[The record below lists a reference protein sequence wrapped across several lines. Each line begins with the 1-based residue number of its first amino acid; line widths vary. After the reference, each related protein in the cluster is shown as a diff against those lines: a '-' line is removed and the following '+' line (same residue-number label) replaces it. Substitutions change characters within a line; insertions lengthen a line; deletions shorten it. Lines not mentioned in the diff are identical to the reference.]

1 MATACFAMNAGPV
14 GFDTPLPLRRP
25 ELLSAALSGKG
36 GGQKM
41 PVYNPATGALLC
53 RVPIPDVFEA
63 EALILAAHRAWPAWK
78 GLSAGQ
84 RAGLLHRYA
93 DLILANREDLAV
105 IMTAEQGKPLPEAR
119 GEVEHGARYVRWYA
133 EEARRVYG
141 AVLPVERAGRRF
153 LTLREPVGVCAAI
166 TPWNFPC
173 STVLRKVAPALAA
186 GCPVLVKPAS
196 QTPLSALALAALAR
210 EAGLP
215 AEVLQ
220 VVPGQSAELGPLLTG
235 HPLIRGLSFT
245 GSTEVGKTL
254 MRESAATVK
263 RLSLEL
269 GGHAPFIVFADA
281 DLDAAVQ
288 GLVACKFRNSGQTC
302 VSANRLLLHETVLE
316 PFTVRLLQAVRRLR
330 VGDGFSEGIDLGPLI
345 DEEAVRKVEGHIAD
359 ALVRGAVLACGGS
372 RLPGAG
378 HFFPPTVLMGAE
390 KGMRVLCKESF
401 GPLLPVLS
409 FRDEAQALSLA
420 NDTPYG
426 LASYF
431 YSRDVNRIQRVAE
444 GLAFGMVGINTGRM
458 SSEAAPFG
466 GVKESGFGR
475 EGSRHGIAE
484 YLEVK
489 SLCLGGLGG

>member
-1 MATACFAMNAGPV
+1 M
-14 GFDTPLPLRRP
+14 
-25 ELLSAALSGKG
+25 
-36 GGQKM
+36 
-41 PVYNPATGALLC
+41 YNPATGALLC
-53 RVPIPDVFEA
+53 QVPMSDAAEA
-63 EALILAAHRAWPAWK
+63 ERLIRAAHRAWPAWK

-84 RAGLLHRYA
+84 RASLLHRYA

-105 IMTAEQGKPLPEAR
+105 IMTAEQGKPLSEAR
-119 GEVEHGARYVRWYA
+119 AEVEHGARYVRWYA

-196 QTPLSALALAALAR
+196 QTPLSALALAVLAR

-245 GSTEVGKTL
+245 GSTEVGKRL

-302 VSANRLLLHETVLE
+302 VSANRLLVQETVLE
-316 PFTVRLLQAVRRLR
+316 PLTARLLQAVRRLR
-330 VGDGFSEGIDLGPLI
+330 MGDGFSEGIDLGPLI

-359 ALVRGAVLACGGS
+359 ALAKGAALACGGS
-372 RLPGAG
+372 RLPGPG
-378 HFFPPTVLMGAE
+378 HFFPPTVLLGAE
-390 KGMRVLCKESF
+390 RGMRVLREESF

-426 LASYF
+426 LAAYF

-444 GLAFGMVGINTGRM
+444 HLAFGMVGINTGRM

-475 EGSRHGIAE
+475 EGSRHGMAE